1 MGLKT
6 LPSSLRSKERYIL
19 FRIEAADEFSLNDV
33 VEQVWKEMVSFLGE
47 QQVAAVNPWVLGD
60 LFSRKEQV
68 GGIRVNKDYV
78 EEVRTS
84 LALMDHI
91 NGTPVCVHVL
101 GVSGTMQSARDKY
114 LGSLQD

>member
-6 LPSSLRSKERYIL
+6 LPSSLREKERYIL
-19 FRIEAADEFSLNDV
+19 FRIEADEQFSLSDV
-33 VEQVWKEMVSFLGE
+33 VDQVWKEMVSFLGE

-60 LFSRKEQV
+60 LFSKKEQV

-78 EEVRTS
+78 EEVRTA

-91 NGTPVCVHVL
+91 DQNPVCVHVL